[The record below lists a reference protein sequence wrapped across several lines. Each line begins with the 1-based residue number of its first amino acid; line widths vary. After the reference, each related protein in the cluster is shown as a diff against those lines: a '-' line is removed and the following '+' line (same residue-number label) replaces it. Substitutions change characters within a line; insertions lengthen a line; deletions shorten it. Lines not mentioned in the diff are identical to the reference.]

1 MKTEIKGMS
10 DDGKD
15 RELVKIQIQECIQQ
29 IKTTAIVIQQI
40 EDKQARDDFKMRG
53 EKLFLDD

>member
-1 MKTEIKGMS
+1 MKREVKSMS
-10 DDGKD
+10 DNERD
-15 RELVKIQIQECIQQ
+15 REVVKLHIQECIQQ
-29 IKTTAIVIQQI
+29 IKTTAIIIQQM